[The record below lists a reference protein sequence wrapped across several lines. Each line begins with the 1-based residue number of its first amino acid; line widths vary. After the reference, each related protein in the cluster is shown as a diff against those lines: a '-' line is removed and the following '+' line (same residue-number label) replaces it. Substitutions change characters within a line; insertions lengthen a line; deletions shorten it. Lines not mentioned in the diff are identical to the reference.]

1 MGGLMAD
8 VIDLIRQDHDEIRE
22 LFSQLEDTARKDRGG
37 LFRHIVSELARHEA
51 AEEAIIH
58 PTLRDELGDEQE
70 AGSIVEEE
78 QQAEELMAQ
87 MEDMDPASEEFLASF
102 RQLRD
107 DVLEHAEHEE
117 SDEHPRLRQQIDH
130 ARLQE
135 MAEGFQR
142 VKQVAPT
149 HPHPNASN
157 EPEAQLTLGPIAGFF
172 DRARDAAK
180 NAVGS

>member
-1 MGGLMAD
+1 MAD
-8 VIDLIRQDHDEIRE
+8 VIDLIQRDHQRIRE
-22 LFSQLEDTARKDRGG
+22 LFSQISETGPENRGD

-58 PTLRDELGDEQE
+58 PTLREEIGDERT

-78 QQAEELMAQ
+78 QEAEELMAQ
-87 MEDMDPASEEFLASF
+87 MEDMDPTSQEFLASF

-117 SDEHPRLRQQIDH
+117 NDEHPRLRERIDA

-142 VKQVAPT
+142 VKEMAPT
-149 HPHPNASN
+149 HPHPNAPN
-157 EPEAQLTLGPIAGFF
+157 RPEAQLLLGPIAGLF
-172 DRARDAAK
+172 DRARDAA
-180 NAVGS
+180 NRALSS

>member
-1 MGGLMAD
+1 MAD

-22 LFSQLEDTARKDRGG
+22 LFSQLEDTAPESRGD

-78 QQAEELMAQ
+78 QKAEELMAQ
-87 MEDMDPASEEFLASF
+87 MEDMDPASDEFLARF

-107 DVLEHAEHEE
+107 DVLEHAQHEE
-117 SDEHPRLRQQIDH
+117 NDEHPRLRQQIDD

-135 MAEGFQR
+135 MAEGFRR
-142 VKQVAPT
+142 VKQMAPT
-149 HPHPNASN
+149 HPHPKASN
-157 EPEAQLTLGPIAGFF
+157 EPEAQLTLGPIAGIF
-172 DRARDAAK
+172 DRARDAAR

>member
-1 MGGLMAD
+1 MAD
-8 VIDLIRQDHDEIRE
+8 VIELIQRDHQEIRE
-22 LFSQLEDTARKDRGG
+22 LFSQISETDPEDREG

-58 PTLRDELGDEQE
+58 PTLRDEIGDERA

-78 QQAEELMAQ
+78 QEAEELMAE
-87 MEDMDPASEEFLASF
+87 MEDMDPASQEFLAKF

-107 DVLEHAEHEE
+107 EVLEHAEHEE
-117 SDEHPRLRQQIDH
+117 SDEHPRLRERID
-130 ARLQE
+130 ADRLQE

-142 VKQVAPT
+142 VKEMAPT

-157 EPEAQLTLGPIAGFF
+157 EPESQLLLGPVAGMF
-172 DRARDAAK
+172 DRARDAA
-180 NAVGS
+180 NQALSS